1 MFIHTLHIF
10 TLREPRARQRD
21 RLMDEFEARKG
32 MRGAQVQACNERE
45 ADFGNGDGDGTVS
58 ERLSE

>member
-10 TLREPRARQRD
+10 ALREPRARQRD

-32 MRGAQVQACNERE
+32 MHATNERQIS
-45 ADFGNGDGDGTVS
+45 ATAMATAQ
-58 ERLSE
+58 